1 MGIEG
6 QNLSWEERAAY
17 FVLGLGIAAAGT
29 KPRPNPVLNVLALGI
44 GGFLAWAGY
53 RGRCPVKAA
62 LMDGATANAR
72 IAGRVKVARR
82 SLSAR

>member
-1 MGIEG
+1 MEIEG

-17 FVLGLGIAAAGT
+17 VVLGLGIAAAGA

-53 RGRCPVKAA
+53 QGRCPVKAA
-62 LMDGATANAR
+62 LMDGATENGR
-72 IAGRVKVARR
+72 IAGRG
-82 SLSAR
+82 